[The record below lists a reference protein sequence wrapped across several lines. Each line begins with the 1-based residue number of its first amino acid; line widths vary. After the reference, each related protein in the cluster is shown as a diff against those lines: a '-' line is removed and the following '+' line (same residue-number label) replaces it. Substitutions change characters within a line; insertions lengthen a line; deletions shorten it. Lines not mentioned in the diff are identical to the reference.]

1 LHRLNFVLSQKKAG
15 AVLAPGGWG
24 TRGSYYLSPKLTEVL
39 TPWLNTLDVQQREA
53 IYALTQIQHLL
64 YSLPAPRHAMFR
76 RFPMPKRILIVE
88 DEVSVRNAVRTF
100 LEHQSRLEVCGEA
113 ANGLEALEKAT
124 QLRPD
129 LVLLDLSMPIM
140 NGVEVASLIRSRMP
154 NTPVVVYTT
163 FDDVLGKPLAATLGI
178 AAIVSKSDGLAKLLA
193 RIEALLES
201 STLVQPPA

>member
-1 LHRLNFVLSQKKAG
+1 M
-15 AVLAPGGWG
+15 
-24 TRGSYYLSPKLTEVL
+24 
-39 TPWLNTLDVQQREA
+39 
-53 IYALTQIQHLL
+53 LL
-64 YSLPAPRHAMFR
+64 CTD
-76 RFPMPKRILIVE
+76 FPMPKRILIVE

-100 LEHQSRLEVCGEA
+100 FERQSGLEVCGEA
-113 ANGLEALEKAT
+113 ANGLEGLEKAT
-124 QLRPD
+124 ELRPD

-154 NTPVVVYTT
+154 NTPVVLYTM

>member
-1 LHRLNFVLSQKKAG
+1 M
-15 AVLAPGGWG
+15 
-24 TRGSYYLSPKLTEVL
+24 
-39 TPWLNTLDVQQREA
+39 
-53 IYALTQIQHLL
+53 LL
-64 YSLPAPRHAMFR
+64 CTD
-76 RFPMPKRILIVE
+76 FPMPKRILIVE

-100 LEHQSRLEVCGEA
+100 FEHQSGLEVCGEA
-113 ANGLEALEKAT
+113 ANGLEGLEKAT
-124 QLRPD
+124 ELRPD

-154 NTPVVVYTT
+154 NTPVVVYTM

-201 STLVQPPA
+201 STMVQPPA

>member
-1 LHRLNFVLSQKKAG
+1 
-15 AVLAPGGWG
+15 
-24 TRGSYYLSPKLTEVL
+24 
-39 TPWLNTLDVQQREA
+39 
-53 IYALTQIQHLL
+53 
-64 YSLPAPRHAMFR
+64 MFR
-76 RFPMPKRILIVE
+76 RFSMPKRILIVE
-88 DEVSVRNAVRTF
+88 DEVSVRNAVRTL
-100 LEHQSRLEVCGEA
+100 LEQQSRLEVCGEA

-154 NTPVVVYTT
+154 NTPVVVYTM